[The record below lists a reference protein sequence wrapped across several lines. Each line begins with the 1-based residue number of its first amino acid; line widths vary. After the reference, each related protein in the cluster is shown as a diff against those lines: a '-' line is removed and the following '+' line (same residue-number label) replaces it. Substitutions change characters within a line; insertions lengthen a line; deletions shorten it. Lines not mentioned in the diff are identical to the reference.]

1 MKRFI
6 VIATLAFFSS
16 FNNAVKA
23 DFGEA
28 SFPENYFLDGPKSY
42 HDGWCRFLKNEC
54 RIRFQGNAMWVEGV
68 GGIYL
73 DQFAN
78 YRYDTDRPNQAF
90 FGSGEH
96 YNYITYTSKNGVKR
110 EALFLFANSKAQKD
124 FSRALMRW
132 VDQDGRP
139 IPNYKLPN
147 SQGPQDTQGR
157 DGGLNPYDNPL
168 IIDFM
173 KKTTNEK
180 KGKIGNINCDS
191 PVWKN
196 KPRCN

>member
-6 VIATLAFFSS
+6 LLASLALFSPLGN
-16 FNNAVKA
+16 FVKA

-42 HDGWCRFLKNEC
+42 HDGWCRFLNNEC

-73 DQFAN
+73 DQFTN

-96 YNYITYTSKNGVKR
+96 YNYITYTPFVDIYIDQSITIFVFECFVFVSVVSVSLLLLLKFQFTPIKL
-110 EALFLFANSKAQKD
+110 ALFFTLQ
-124 FSRALMRW
+124 
-132 VDQDGRP
+132 
-139 IPNYKLPN
+139 
-147 SQGPQDTQGR
+147 
-157 DGGLNPYDNPL
+157 
-168 IIDFM
+168 
-173 KKTTNEK
+173 
-180 KGKIGNINCDS
+180 
-191 PVWKN
+191 
-196 KPRCN
+196 

>member
-1 MKRFI
+1 MIKKLNLFLIAGLFAFI
-6 VIATLAFFSS
+6 SPL
-16 FNNAVKA
+16 KA
-23 DFGEA
+23 DFGDA
-28 SFPENYFLDGPKSY
+28 DFPAGLFNNGPKSY

-157 DGGLNPYDNPL
+157 DKGLNPYANPP
-168 IIDFM
+168 IKDWSI
-173 KKTTNEK
+173 KTNEK
-180 KGKIGNINCDS
+180 GMKGNINCDS

>member
-1 MKRFI
+1 
-6 VIATLAFFSS
+6 
-16 FNNAVKA
+16 
-23 DFGEA
+23 
-28 SFPENYFLDGPKSY
+28 
-42 HDGWCRFLKNEC
+42 
-54 RIRFQGNAMWVEGV
+54 MWVEGV

-157 DGGLNPYDNPL
+157 YKGLNVVDSDSSL
-168 IIDFM
+168 ISIRKSIAKVMSTEF
-173 KKTTNEK
+173 KENLKT
-180 KGKIGNINCDS
+180 CDS
-191 PVWKN
+191 PYGDGNSTKKLIELLIQHETSQKLIVKDLT
-196 KPRCN
+196 C

>member
-1 MKRFI
+1 
-6 VIATLAFFSS
+6 
-16 FNNAVKA
+16 
-23 DFGEA
+23 
-28 SFPENYFLDGPKSY
+28 
-42 HDGWCRFLKNEC
+42 
-54 RIRFQGNAMWVEGV
+54 
-68 GGIYL
+68 
-73 DQFAN
+73 
-78 YRYDTDRPNQAF
+78 
-90 FGSGEH
+90 
-96 YNYITYTSKNGVKR
+96 
-110 EALFLFANSKAQKD
+110 
-124 FSRALMRW
+124 MRW

-157 DGGLNPYDNPL
+157 DKGLNPYDNEP

-180 KGKIGNINCDS
+180 KRKIDNINCDS

>member
-6 VIATLAFFSS
+6 IIATLAFFYS
-16 FNNAVKA
+16 FNNVVKA

-54 RIRFQGNAMWVEGV
+54 RIRFQGNAMWVEGE

-73 DQFAN
+73 EQFLN
-78 YRYDTDRPNQAF
+78 YRYDNDIPLSIF
-90 FGSGEH
+90 GGSGEH
-96 YNYITYTSKNGVKR
+96 YNYVTYMSSKGIKR
-110 EALFLFANSKAQKD
+110 EALFLFANRKAQKD
-124 FSRALMRW
+124 FSKALMRW

-157 DGGLNPYDNPL
+157 DKGLNPYDNPP
-168 IIDFM
+168 IDDWNI
-173 KKTTNEK
+173 KTTEK
-180 KGKIGNINCDS
+180 GMRGKINCDS
-191 PVWKN
+191 QVWKN
-196 KPRCN
+196 RPQCN

>member
-1 MKRFI
+1 MQCGLKELEGYIWINLQITGMIR
-6 VIATLAFFSS
+6 IAQIKL
-16 FNNAVKA
+16 
-23 DFGEA
+23 
-28 SFPENYFLDGPKSY
+28 
-42 HDGWCRFLKNEC
+42 
-54 RIRFQGNAMWVEGV
+54 
-68 GGIYL
+68 
-73 DQFAN
+73 
-78 YRYDTDRPNQAF
+78 F

-96 YNYITYTSKNGVKR
+96 YNYITYKSKNGVKR

-157 DGGLNPYDNPL
+157 DKGLNPYENPL

-173 KKTTNEK
+173 KKTTSES

>member
-1 MKRFI
+1 
-6 VIATLAFFSS
+6 
-16 FNNAVKA
+16 
-23 DFGEA
+23 
-28 SFPENYFLDGPKSY
+28 
-42 HDGWCRFLKNEC
+42 
-54 RIRFQGNAMWVEGV
+54 
-68 GGIYL
+68 
-73 DQFAN
+73 
-78 YRYDTDRPNQAF
+78 
-90 FGSGEH
+90 
-96 YNYITYTSKNGVKR
+96 
-110 EALFLFANSKAQKD
+110 
-124 FSRALMRW
+124 MRW

-157 DGGLNPYDNPL
+157 DKGLNPYENPL

-180 KGKIGNINCDS
+180 KGKLGNINCDS

>member
-1 MKRFI
+1 
-6 VIATLAFFSS
+6 
-16 FNNAVKA
+16 
-23 DFGEA
+23 
-28 SFPENYFLDGPKSY
+28 
-42 HDGWCRFLKNEC
+42 
-54 RIRFQGNAMWVEGV
+54 MWVEGV

-157 DGGLNPYDNPL
+157 DGGLNPYDKPP

-180 KGKIGNINCDS
+180 KGKIGNVNCDS

>member
-1 MKRFI
+1 
-6 VIATLAFFSS
+6 
-16 FNNAVKA
+16 
-23 DFGEA
+23 
-28 SFPENYFLDGPKSY
+28 
-42 HDGWCRFLKNEC
+42 
-54 RIRFQGNAMWVEGV
+54 MWVEGV

-157 DGGLNPYDNPL
+157 DKGLNPYENPL

-173 KKTTNEK
+173 KKTTSES

-191 PVWKN
+191 TVWKN

>member
-6 VIATLAFFSS
+6 LLASLALFSPLG
-16 FNNAVKA
+16 NLVKA

-42 HDGWCRFLKNEC
+42 HDGWCRFLNNEC

-73 DQFAN
+73 DQFTN

-96 YNYITYTSKNGVKR
+96 YNYITYRSNNGELR
-110 EALFLFANSKAQKD
+110 QALFLFANTKAQQD
-124 FSRALMRW
+124 FMKAFLRW
-132 VDQDGRP
+132 EEGAGDP
-139 IPNYKLPN
+139 IPNYRLP
-147 SQGPQDTQGR
+147 TA
-157 DGGLNPYDNPL
+157 
-168 IIDFM
+168 
-173 KKTTNEK
+173 KVH
-180 KGKIGNINCDS
+180 KIHK
-191 PVWKN
+191 VEMMV
-196 KPRCN
+196 